1 MLTVGERDRSNV
13 PVLPRDSDG
22 LDKRDE
28 RIQRP
33 NIGDCTIER
42 RGPPQSKAAV
52 CDIPGDADQ
61 YMLR

>member
-1 MLTVGERDRSNV
+1 MLTVGERDRSDV

-33 NIGDCTIER
+33 NIGNCTIER
-42 RGPPQSKAAV
+42 QSKAVV